1 MQISDIKIDI
11 GLLWN
16 ETEITGELAGEFDID
31 VTTRSGKAE
40 RITTENRNFRARAP
54 RSHKKRTFGIRLEE
68 SLSEERAQE
77 ILARALSVSGSFKGD
92 VIEAGVRWSDNLDG
106 RVWWPVLAAGSLS
119 DAEELLR
126 DLRDK
131 TNLEPLALSIVP
143 IEDTRETPFFFSAGD
158 KEFEATRVACT
169 PRVKTVFHLDN
180 VPIGRGFHWE
190 RKERLSYRGELH
202 LFVSPEQGLTAA
214 NRLPLETYL
223 HSTVFSEMGDDLP
236 DAFLAAQAIAARS
249 TVLATAGRHHRGD
262 GFHLCNDD
270 HCQCYQGVSR
280 EPDDIHP
287 AIGESA
293 GQILTHDNKPA
304 DARYAKS
311 CGGMSETYD
320 AVWGGEGPA
329 YLISRPC
336 GELTIGNLK
345 DEKAARSFLHQSP
358 AAFCNDDVYP
368 YPERWSEER
377 HFRWQRDYSAKEL
390 ENIIQNKMGI
400 EVGTLRE
407 FRPLVRGASGRIL
420 ILEIIGSKRT
430 LKLYRELEIRRALSL
445 SHLPSSCFI
454 IEPQG
459 KGPDGFTIIG
469 GGWGHGVGLC
479 QLGAV
484 AMANKGMSAERI
496 LKHYYHNA
504 MIIRLT

>member
-1 MQISDIKIDI
+1 MQISNIQIDI

-16 ETEITGELAGEFDID
+16 EAEITGEFDGEFEVI
-31 VTTRSGKAE
+31 VTTLSGKAE
-40 RITTENRNFRARAP
+40 RFTAESSNFRARAP

-77 ILARALSVSGSFKGD
+77 ILAHALSVSGSFKGD
-92 VIEAGVRWSDNLDG
+92 VIEAGVHWSENLDG

-119 DAEELLR
+119 DAEELLH
-126 DLRDK
+126 DLREK

-143 IEDTRETPFFFSAGD
+143 MDSQTDAPFHFTIGEM
-158 KEFEATRVACT
+158 KIEATRVACI
-169 PRVKTVFHLDN
+169 PRAKNIFHLDN
-180 VPIGRGFHWE
+180 IPIGRGFHWE
-190 RKERLSYRGELH
+190 RKERLSYRGQLH
-202 LFVSPEQGLTAA
+202 LFASPEQGLTAA
-214 NRLPLETYL
+214 NRLSLETYL
-223 HSTVFSEMGDDLP
+223 HSTVFSEMGADLP

-287 AIGESA
+287 AIGQTA
-293 GQILTHDNKPA
+293 GQILTYENKPA

-329 YLISRPC
+329 YLMSLPC
-336 GELTIGNLK
+336 GEVHIDNLK
-345 DEKAARSFLHQSP
+345 DERTARDFLHQKL
-358 AAFCNDDVYP
+358 AAFCNDEFYP
-368 YPERWSEER
+368 YPERWSEEIP
-377 HFRWQRDYSAKEL
+377 FRWQRDYSAKEL
-390 ENIIQNKMGI
+390 ENIIQNKTQVEIGA
-400 EVGTLRE
+400 LRE

-430 LKLYRELEIRRALSL
+430 LKLYRELEIRRALSP

-459 KGPDGFTIIG
+459 KGPDRFTIIG

-484 AMANKGMSAERI
+484 AMANQGMSTENI
-496 LKHYYHNA
+496 LDHYYQHTS
-504 MIIRLT
+504 IFTQT

>member
-1 MQISDIKIDI
+1 MQISNIQIDI

-16 ETEITGELAGEFDID
+16 EADITGEFAGAFDIAI
-31 VTTRSGKAE
+31 TTPSGKSE
-40 RITTENRNFRARAP
+40 RFTIENRNFHARA
-54 RSHKKRTFGIRLEE
+54 SQSIKKRTFGIRLEE

-77 ILARALSVSGSFKGD
+77 SIAKALNVSKNFKGD
-92 VIEAGVRWSDNLDG
+92 VIEAGVRWSENLDG

-119 DAEELLR
+119 NAEELLH
-126 DLRDK
+126 DLREK
-131 TNLEPLALSIVP
+131 TNLEPLGLSIVP
-143 IEDTRETPFFFSAGD
+143 MEERSDSPFHFTIG
-158 KEFEATRVACT
+158 EMNFEATRVECI
-169 PRVKTVFHLDN
+169 PRTKSIFHLNN

-190 RKERLSYRGELH
+190 RKEKLSYRGQLH
-202 LFVSPEQGLTAA
+202 LFASPEQGLTAA

-223 HSTVFSEMGDDLP
+223 HSTVFSEMGADLP

-280 EPDDIHP
+280 EPKDIHP
-287 AIGESA
+287 AIAETA

-329 YLISRPC
+329 YLVSRPC

-345 DEKAARSFLHQSP
+345 DEKAARDFLHNKL

-368 YPERWSEER
+368 YPERWSEEK

-390 ENIIQNKMGI
+390 ENILQNKTGVEI
-400 EVGTLRE
+400 GTLRE
-407 FRPLVRGASGRIL
+407 LQPLVRGASGRIL

-430 LKLYRELEIRRALSL
+430 LKLYRELDIRRALSP

-459 KGPDGFTIIG
+459 KGPDRFMIIG

-484 AMANKGMSAERI
+484 AMANQGWSTERI
-496 LKHYYHNA
+496 LKHYYPNTKITEIH
-504 MIIRLT
+504 